1 MHRRFRDPNP
11 EEIEALTLEGMREA
25 VMAQLH
31 PSNIEI
37 NIVGDIAGAD
47 VDDVVLKYL
56 GTVSPREPAEP
67 LTVRPPVILYPPAH
81 LRRQAWH
88 LKVRPEC
95 AQLRNAFCKPCYHAR
110 LQDMIYASPTIEK
123 GQQGCI
129 CSSSRQAGCP
139 ACCKCGLVGGQRTF
153 NALPVMSITPCS
165 AHREGCLEA
174 CIACWP
180 QKE

>member
-1 MHRRFRDPNP
+1 MKNASATHRRFRDPNP

-67 LTVRPPVILYPPAH
+67 QTAQPPVILYPPAH

-88 LKVRPEC
+88 LKVRPGH
-95 AQLRNAFCKPCYHAR
+95 AQLRLHPASRAVTHQFRSGLMH
-110 LQDMIYASPTIEK
+110 LQASEK
-123 GQQGCI
+123 AGKGCI
-129 CSSSRQAGCP
+129 
-139 ACCKCGLVGGQRTF
+139 
-153 NALPVMSITPCS
+153 
-165 AHREGCLEA
+165 
-174 CIACWP
+174 
-180 QKE
+180 